1 MNRNYHR
8 IFSLAAVTLFLSV
21 LVFVLGGT
29 PGSASVALPETE
41 NTSLPGEENISPSK
55 TRGLSTSASQ
65 PWTPERMRAAKPY
78 PLESLGSDFE
88 YSLQLSQ
95 LPGTPTFIPGSA
107 PAASNWELA
116 QNGTQTTSLA
126 EVSGYTYP
134 APYARYQNFDS
145 YTVYPYSTVG
155 VLFFSQYGFDYRCSA
170 ASIGNHAIWTAG
182 HCIHKGDGKETGW
195 SYDLFFVP
203 AYKNGAAPLGVWT
216 RDELNPETIR
226 TTDNWYQYGDLQYDM
241 GGAVLNDWNGQKL
254 SDVVGSLGF
263 AYNQNNGLHWLNM
276 GYPSAAPFN
285 GGTQQ
290 ICAASFAYSD
300 TSMPGP
306 APVAMGCDMT
316 RGSSGGPWIMDFSGQ
331 AGGNYLNG
339 NNSYRYSIHPE
350 ELFSPYFGSDAKL
363 LYDELVAG
371 SP

>member
-8 IFSLAAVTLFLSV
+8 IFPLAATALFLAV

-29 PGSASVALPETE
+29 PGSASRAMPETE
-41 NTSLPGEENISPSK
+41 NTSLLGEGNISPSK
-55 TRGLSTSASQ
+55 TRVLSSSVSQ
-65 PWTPERMRAAKPY
+65 PWTPERMRAATPY

-95 LPGTPTFIPGSA
+95 PPGPPTFIPGSA
-107 PAASNWELA
+107 PA
-116 QNGTQTTSLA
+116 TTSSGVTVQDSPQSFSLA

-182 HCIHKGDGKETGW
+182 HCIHKGDNKESGW

-216 RDELNPETIR
+216 AEDYNL
-226 TTDNWYQYGDLQYDM
+226 TTKTNWYESGDLRYDM
-241 GGAVLNDWNGQKL
+241 GGAVLNDWAGQKI

-263 AYNQNNGLHWLNM
+263 AYNRTNGLHWLNM

-290 ICAASFAYSD
+290 ICAASYAYTD
-300 TSMPGP
+300 TSLPGP
-306 APVAMGCDMT
+306 SPVAMGCDMT
-316 RGSSGGPWIMDFSGQ
+316 RGTSGGPWIMDFSGQ
-331 AGGNYLNG
+331 VGGNYLNG

-350 ELFSPYFGSDAKL
+350 ELFSPYFGNGAKL
-363 LYDELVAG
+363 LYDELKAG